1 MQGMFYGASQ
11 GKKRDI
17 LPLLSKLGEKREKAG
32 FMKKRIILF
41 AVLLLILPAS
51 AACSTHASKSAVF
64 NVETGDEIKVTVDL
78 TMEVPFAISKGDE
91 LVLNGTFGL
100 PEAYETYHQL
110 AEADPNATILAEDS
124 KDGNAYFFYTVT
136 NQETQTTEY
145 DYFVQ
150 VAGSQ
155 TVVIIGSTAE
165 REAVEAAFAATTIG
179 LAEDD

>member
-64 NVETGDEIKVTVDL
+64 NVETGDEIKVTVDVKAGYDL
-78 TMEVPFAISKGDE
+78 PMEV
-91 LVLNGTFGL
+91 VLNGAFGL
-100 PEAYETYHQL
+100 PEAYETYYQL

-136 NQETQTTEY
+136 NPETQTTEY

-179 LAEDD
+179 LAEDE

>member
-51 AACSTHASKSAVF
+51 AACSTHASKSATF
-64 NVETGDEIKVTVDL
+64 NVETGDKIKVTVDIKAGYDL

-91 LVLNGTFGL
+91 VVLNGAFGL
-100 PEAYETYHQL
+100 PEAYETY
-110 AEADPNATILAEDS
+110 
-124 KDGNAYFFYTVT
+124 
-136 NQETQTTEY
+136 
-145 DYFVQ
+145 
-150 VAGSQ
+150 
-155 TVVIIGSTAE
+155 
-165 REAVEAAFAATTIG
+165 
-179 LAEDD
+179 

>member
-51 AACSTHASKSAVF
+51 AACSTHASKSATF
-64 NVETGDEIKVTVDL
+64 NVETGDKIKVTVDVKAGYDL
-78 TMEVPFAISKGDE
+78 TM
-91 LVLNGTFGL
+91 
-100 PEAYETYHQL
+100 EAYETYHQL

-136 NQETQTTEY
+136 NPETQTTEY

-179 LAEDD
+179 LAEDE